1 MKTKTTN
8 PWIKHVKEC
17 KNMKMNKGK
26 TLKEV
31 LKYAK
36 TTYKKK

>member
-1 MKTKTTN
+1 MKGKN
-8 PWIKHVKEC
+8 PWLDHVKKC
-17 KNMKMNKGK
+17 VAMKENKGK
-26 TLKEV
+26 PLKQV